1 MIDVVKKQSASSVL
15 GLSLDG
21 GRLEG
26 VVLRRTNG
34 SVVIQKTFSISL
46 SLDALTN
53 DSELV
58 GQEIRNHLEKAGIRE
73 RRCAV
78 CVPLSWALTLQA
90 KVPEMPESDVAS
102 FLQIEAERGF
112 PYGLEALLISTS
124 RFRSPAGEEFATQV
138 AVPRDHV
145 VRLEKALKAAK
156 LKPVTFSL
164 SIAALQNAAKDSA
177 DGVVALAVGEQ
188 EVALQV
194 SSGGGVAALRTL
206 EGTIETEGGQKRVH
220 ADAVAREIR
229 ITLGQLP
236 GDVRGAVR
244 HVKVFG
250 QGELAQRFV
259 EEFRPRAELMGLKV
273 QLASSYAAD
282 EFGVKLPAEAVVSPA
297 FSLAARYLVGRKT
310 GFEFLPPKV
319 KSWQQFTTRYSSRK
333 LVWAGA
339 TAGVIALLIAALFLY
354 QQWQLSRLRSQWSVM
369 APTVTELESLQQQ
382 IRKFRPWF
390 DDSMRSLSILRR
402 LTEAFP
408 EDGVVTAKT
417 VEIRDLSIVSC
428 SGTARD
434 NQAFLKTLDQVRA
447 IKEVADVKV
456 DQTRGKSP
464 MHFTFNFHWSERG
477 NNEHK

>member
-1 MIDVVKKQSASSVL
+1 MIDVVKKQRASSVL

-34 SVVIQKTFSISL
+34 SVVIQKTFQISL

-53 DSELV
+53 DAELV

-90 KVPEMPESDVAS
+90 KVPEMPESDVTS

-164 SIAALQNAAKDSA
+164 GIAALQNAAKDSA

-206 EGTIETEGGQKRVH
+206 EGTVETEGGQKRVH

-229 ITLGQLP
+229 MTLGQLP

-244 HVKVFG
+244 LVKVFG

-259 EEFRPRAELMGLKV
+259 EELRARVEPMGLKV
-273 QLASSYAAD
+273 QLAGSYAAD

-297 FSLAARYLVGRKT
+297 FSLAARSLVGRGV

-319 KSWQQFTTRYSSRK
+319 KPWQQFTARYSSRK

-339 TAGVIALLIAALFLY
+339 TAGVIALLVAALFLY

-464 MHFTFNFHWSERG
+464 LQFTFNFHWSERG
-477 NNEHK
+477 SNEH